1 MDYADGYLWLVG
13 SHSTKRKRA
22 KRKEKPQENIQRLQA
37 IETDANRYLLARLPI
52 VNGVPVKC
60 DRSTGRSAARLRSC
74 NKQSE
79 LIAALEK
86 DEHIG
91 PILKMGLPSKDNGFD
106 IEAIAVRNNQLFL
119 GLRGPVL
126 RGMAIILEIEL
137 ETHQPG
143 LLQLKTLENKQLY
156 RKHFIDLNGLGV
168 RDMCFHG
175 DDLIILAGPTM
186 SIDGLMQIFCWK
198 DATAHDANTLWM
210 EDADGF
216 SKLTDVVVQK
226 KGENAEGIALF
237 PVAVDQRDCL
247 SLIVVYDSPSEARLV
262 RDTALWADV
271 LRISKS

>member
-1 MDYADGYLWLVG
+1 ME
-13 SHSTKRKRA
+13 R
-22 KRKEKPQENIQRLQA
+22 
-37 IETDANRYLLARLPI
+37 
-52 VNGVPVKC
+52 
-60 DRSTGRSAARLRSC
+60 
-74 NKQSE
+74 
-79 LIAALEK
+79 
-86 DEHIG
+86 
-91 PILKMGLPSKDNGFD
+91 FD

-137 ETHQPG
+137 EAHQPG

-186 SIDGLMQIFCWK
+186 SIDGLTQIFCWK
-198 DATAHDANTLWM
+198 DATVHDENTLWIK
-210 EDADGF
+210 DADGF

-226 KGENAEGIALF
+226 EGENAEGIALF
-237 PVAVDQRDCL
+237 PASVEQSDCL
-247 SLIVVYDSPSEARLV
+247 SLMVVYDAPSEARLV